1 MKANE
6 FFDHPRTVPWASETW
21 LAHFIQSPQE
31 NVLLN
36 TFILEMCLRLRH
48 TEAIRF
54 YFYPEGAH

>member
-36 TFILEMCLRLRH
+36 TFILEMCLKLRH
-48 TEAIRF
+48 TETIRF